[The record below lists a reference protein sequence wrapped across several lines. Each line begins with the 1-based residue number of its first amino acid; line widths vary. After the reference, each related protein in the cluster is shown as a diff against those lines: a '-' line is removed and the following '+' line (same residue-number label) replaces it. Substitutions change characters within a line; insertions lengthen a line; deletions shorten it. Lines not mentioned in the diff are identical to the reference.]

1 MEVSSNVNKIWEID
15 LDDSI
20 SNKVLSS
27 FEKYKH
33 NEDNLVDLKNCC
45 SNNGIQ
51 TYNILQL
58 EDFKQDKN
66 LQECLKEILDVT
78 REMIGLNLYH
88 YWGHFIEYYRGG
100 YQEVHNHAHNEHFSS
115 VLYLNNCRGGETY
128 FNFKPYVEKEDRN
141 SYRVDPFVSISPKKN
156 RMIVFPGNF
165 DHGAKKNSSWF
176 INKKVLVLGMRV
188 LDD

>member
-1 MEVSSNVNKIWEID
+1 MEVSSNVNKIWETD
-15 LDDSI
+15 VDHSI

-33 NEDNLVDLKNCC
+33 NQDNLVDVKDSCTRK
-45 SNNGIQ
+45 GIQ
-51 TYNILQL
+51 TFNIFEL

-66 LQECLKEILDVT
+66 LQECLKETLDIIK
-78 REMIGLNLYH
+78 EMIGLNVHY

-100 YQEVHNHAHNEHFSS
+100 YQVAHNHAHNEHFSS

-128 FNFKPYVEKEDRN
+128 FNFEPYVQRENRN
-141 SYRVDPFVSISPKKN
+141 SYRVEPFASISPKKN
-156 RMIVFPGNF
+156 RMIVFPSNL
-165 DHGAKKNSSWF
+165 DHGAKKTSSWF

-188 LDD
+188 LDG